1 MSFPARYEKTLFV
14 PIQLPHKLA
23 KAMRS
28 AAARALG
35 PDGDHAER
43 SGVEYIMR
51 TVGGRGETYTDALE
65 HEPEPDAVPEVPAVS
80 AVPAVEEDSD
90 AEGQGKDEDE
100 EEEAEENVQG
110 LPLESLSRKQ
120 LRNVFG
126 RDALAMLGAMFQHTS
141 KICEEGLHQSKDDS
155 MLITKPNGRRS
166 LYRKAQIHPT
176 VVYSALN
183 RAIACTAAG
192 LQPSECFVQVGG
204 GTPEGIVAAMMMGF
218 NRVVYVASTAQEISA
233 MKLPTSHDD
242 AFHNIDY
249 NDYISP
255 NPDNPECGTM
265 AAHAVQLLVPYV
277 KNFVM
282 EVPKAIVVPS
292 PYHIDIPP
300 LQTFTFI
307 PVTGKVIAR
316 TVSVAASSP
325 AGRARPA
332 SSLTS
337 KAVTSSSKGGPGSA
351 AGVETPK
358 TPKKMVNM
366 EESKD
371 DGDDAGEDEDAEEE
385 NEGAGEGDEGNDL
398 DADLAAL
405 EAMATAPSSNK
416 RPKGGG
422 KGNSNK
428 KPKTSNA

>member
-1 MSFPARYEKTLFV
+1 
-14 PIQLPHKLA
+14 
-23 KAMRS
+23 
-28 AAARALG
+28 
-35 PDGDHAER
+35 
-43 SGVEYIMR
+43 
-51 TVGGRGETYTDALE
+51 
-65 HEPEPDAVPEVPAVS
+65 
-80 AVPAVEEDSD
+80 
-90 AEGQGKDEDE
+90 
-100 EEEAEENVQG
+100 
-110 LPLESLSRKQ
+110 
-120 LRNVFG
+120 
-126 RDALAMLGAMFQHTS
+126 
-141 KICEEGLHQSKDDS
+141 
-155 MLITKPNGRRS
+155 
-166 LYRKAQIHPT
+166 
-176 VVYSALN
+176 
-183 RAIACTAAG
+183 
-192 LQPSECFVQVGG
+192 
-204 GTPEGIVAAMMMGF
+204 
-218 NRVVYVASTAQEISA
+218 

-242 AFHNIDY
+242 ALH
-249 NDYISP
+249 
-255 NPDNPECGTM
+255 NPECGTM
-265 AAHAVQLLVPYV
+265 AAHAVQMLVAYV
-277 KNFVM
+277 KNFVL
-282 EVPKAIVVPS
+282 EVPNAIVVPS

-332 SSLTS
+332 SSPTS

-405 EAMATAPSSNK
+405 EAMQATPSSNKGTK

-428 KPKTSNA
+428 KPRKSTA